1 MPAAHPPKTP
11 EMEQLHRRLNTAHG
25 ALLRVHKAA
34 LDHER
39 VRYERVHRPVNG
51 PLEFL
56 KLALNDPWFA
66 WLRPMSELIVQID
79 EFVSSKEPTELPQGE
94 ALLNQARDL
103 LTPGETG
110 SAFAREYHRA
120 VTESPEVAMAHGD
133 WRRVI
138 A

>member
-1 MPAAHPPKTP
+1 
-11 EMEQLHRRLNTAHG
+11 MESLHRRLDAAHG
-25 ALLRVHKAA
+25 ALLRLHKAA

-39 VRYERVHRPVNG
+39 ARYERVHPPVGG

-79 EFVSSKEPTELPQGE
+79 EFVAAREPTELRQGE
-94 ALLNQARDL
+94 ALIAQAREL
-103 LTPGETG
+103 LTPSETG
-110 SAFAREYHRA
+110 NAFAREYHRA
-120 VTESPEVAMAHGD
+120 VTESPEVAIAHGE

-138 A
+138 V